1 MSAFDPKRKSVIH
14 VGVWRVTANV
24 ESGHRGQVGRAL
36 RARRIAVNIA
46 KLAKLLRLIVAT

>member
-1 MSAFDPKRKSVIH
+1 VIH